1 MRLKLSEVKN
11 FREQD
16 GRRAFEAVALL
27 RSRSVKTAKNSA
39 EFLAL
44 EFGDNSAAI
53 PAMCFEGAPSF
64 AILKD
69 APVGTAFEIAATAD
83 FFNGRL
89 SPKIDS
95 ARILSE
101 AESREALPSLVPVSK
116 LDPAAMKAELE
127 GFVENISDAAL
138 RATVL
143 YALGERG
150 DFFTS
155 VAAVK
160 MHHAHMY
167 GLLEHSLKMA
177 RTASALLPLYPFV
190 DADLALA
197 GCILHDIGKTVEY
210 SQGLVADRTRIGMLQ
225 GHVVLGYRIVRR
237 AGLKNSLA
245 PDILARLEHIIL
257 SHQGEPEWGAAVR
270 AATPEAVFV
279 STIDNFDA
287 KMGAL
292 EAALDSAEGSEF
304 VEVPALKVKMLADAP
319 DYGRGEGGGDSGGA
333 SAGAQPREAGKEGE

>member
-1 MRLKLSEVKN
+1 MRAKLSEVKAYGQ
-11 FREQD
+11 QD
-16 GRRAFEAVALL
+16 GKRQFTSLVIL
-27 RSRSVKTAKNSA
+27 RSRNVKTAKNGSD
-39 EFLAL
+39 FLML
-44 EFGDNSAAI
+44 EFGDNSGTI
-53 PAMCFEGAPSF
+53 SAMCFDGNPAF
-64 AILKD
+64 AELSQ
-69 APVGTAFEIAATAD
+69 APVGAALEIEACAD

-89 SPKIDS
+89 SPKVES
-95 ARILSE
+95 ARRLSDE
-101 AESREALPSLVPVSK
+101 ETKAALPSLVAVSK
-116 LDPAAMKAELE
+116 LDPEGMKAELL
-127 GFVENISDAAL
+127 GYVEKIADLPL
-138 RATVL
+138 RSTVL
-143 YALGERG
+143 YALNETET
-150 DFFTS
+150 FFTS

-177 RTASALLPLYPFV
+177 RMASALLPLYPFI
-190 DADLALA
+190 DSDLSLA

-210 SQGLVADRTRIGMLQ
+210 TQGFATERTKVGILQ

-237 AGLKNSLA
+237 AGIKNSLA

-292 EAALDSAEGSEF
+292 ETALDSSEGMQF

-319 DYGRGEGGGDSGGA
+319 DYGEDSNV
-333 SAGAQPREAGKEGE
+333 